1 MLQSIREKTSGWIA
15 TVVLGFIIIAM
26 AIWGFADYITP
37 KVENYAARIE
47 GPPKI
52 AALPFLRMGRQTR
65 DISVE
70 EFRRRFDQV
79 RSQQRQAQ
87 GEAFDAAAFESRENK
102 RAVMDALV
110 DQTLLAMAAER
121 DKLGLSKAAVQ
132 QQILEVEAFRV
143 NGRFDKKQY
152 ELVLQGSNTTPAQ
165 FEALVR
171 QDMLAGTV
179 RDGIAASG
187 LAGTPEL
194 EAYLRLSRQTRDIR
208 FVALPPS
215 VPARAPTEA
224 EIKAWY
230 DSHAGQYRSPERV
243 MVEYVEVSAA
253 NMPVAAV
260 ADEASLRKRYEDV
273 KGRFGTVP
281 RKMVSHILFNAPEGA
296 SPAVVAAAK
305 AKADAVAAQ
314 ARQPGADFAAL
325 ARANSEDIGSKAAGG
340 DLGAFEPGSFG
351 DAFDAA
357 FAALQPGQ
365 VSAPVRTPAGWH
377 VIQFRELTAGSTK
390 PFEEVRA
397 ELEAEFL
404 ETERERAFND
414 LTGKL
419 VDRIY
424 ADPGALAPTA
434 QALQLPVRRS
444 GWFSATAG
452 EGIAALEPVRKAA
465 FQDAQKS
472 DRQVSD
478 TIEVGPNHV
487 VVVRVVDHQPAA
499 VIPLA
504 VVRNRVV
511 ADLLADSAAKA
522 ARAQAEAYVA
532 RAAKGESFDA
542 LAAAIGQPVSDVP
555 AITREPPSPQLRP
568 LVDAAFRL
576 PRPVAGKAPVA
587 LARMAPDRY
596 ALVTVTAVKDGDLST
611 LDAKTRASLR
621 EQLSAMR
628 GAVEAQA
635 YARSLRKQYTVQVA
649 EDRL

>member
-15 TVVLGFIIIAM
+15 TIVLVLVILAM
-26 AIWGFADYITP
+26 AVWGFADYITP

-52 AALPFLRMGRQTR
+52 EALPFLRMGRQTR
-65 DISVE
+65 DISPE

-79 RSQQRQAQ
+79 RNQARQEQ

-121 DKLGLSKAAVQ
+121 DRLGLSKSAVQ

-143 NGRFDKKQY
+143 AGRFDRKQY

-165 FEALVR
+165 FEELVK
-171 QDMLAGTV
+171 QDMLSGTV

-187 LAGTPEL
+187 LAGASEL

-208 FVALPPS
+208 FVALPP
-215 VPARAPTEA
+215 PEPTAAPTPA

-230 DSHAGQYRSPERV
+230 DAHAAQYRSPERV

-253 NMPVAAV
+253 SMPVDAV
-260 ADEASLRKRYEDV
+260 ADEATLRKRYEDV

-281 RKMVSHILFNAPEGA
+281 RKLASHILINVPEGA
-296 SPAVVAAAK
+296 TPAVIAAAK
-305 AKADAVAAQ
+305 ARADALAAQ

-325 ARANSEDIGSKAAGG
+325 ARASSEDIGSKAAGG

-404 ETERERAFND
+404 ETERERAYND

-465 FQDAQKS
+465 FQDAQKN

-487 VVVRVVDHQPAA
+487 VVLRVADHQPAA
-499 VIPLA
+499 PIPLA
-504 VVRNRVV
+504 TVRGRVV
-511 ADLLADSAAKA
+511 ADLLADRMAKA

-542 LAAAIGQPVSDVP
+542 LAAASGQPVSDVP
-555 AITREPPSPQLRP
+555 GITREPPSPQLRP
-568 LVDAAFRL
+568 LVDEAFRL
-576 PRPVAGKAPVA
+576 PRPVAGKASVGM
-587 LARMAPDRY
+587 ARLAPDRY

-611 LDAKTRASLR
+611 LDAKTRANLR
-621 EQLSAMR
+621 QQLATMR
-628 GAVEAQA
+628 GVVEAQA
-635 YARSLRKQYTVQVA
+635 YARSLRKQYTVEVA